1 MVLVPTMHVG
11 CSNDAAEFKYK
22 TGKVLV
28 PTMHVGCSLKQ
39 ASSQKMRW
47 VLVPTMHVGCSMI
60 LGISLQN
67 TLEF

>member
-11 CSNDAAEFKYK
+11 CSSTAMTIYALE
-22 TGKVLV
+22 T
-28 PTMHVGCSLKQ
+28 
-39 ASSQKMRW
+39 

>member
-28 PTMHVGCSLKQ
+28 PTMHVGCS
-39 ASSQKMRW
+39 
-47 VLVPTMHVGCSMI
+47 MI